1 LKERFSGMDTA
12 LAAPKV
18 ARAFLRSACE
28 GVHTRLDARL
38 SAFSFDDRKSYAR
51 MLSGFSGPV
60 TALESALATGVA
72 SRLFY
77 DLPER
82 LRSVPLSLD
91 LNDLGGPFHF
101 RAGEP
106 ITDEAEAFGV
116 LYVLEGS
123 RLGGRILA
131 KRASESHDTKVQR
144 ATRYF
149 RHAER
154 AGHWQSFLA
163 RLEQSKAVMDAP
175 ERAAAAALAAF
186 AAFEA
191 ALA

>member
-1 LKERFSGMDTA
+1 META
-12 LAAPKV
+12 LAAPV
-18 ARAFLRSACE
+18 GARDLLRSACA
-28 GVHTRLDARL
+28 GVHHRLDARL
-38 SAFSFDDRKSYAR
+38 SHFNFDDRRSYAA

-60 TALESALATGVA
+60 TALETALATGVA

-82 LRSVPLSLD
+82 SRALSLSLD
-91 LNDLGGPFHF
+91 LREVGGPFHL
-101 RAGEP
+101 RTAAP
-106 ITDEAEAFGV
+106 IEDEAEAFGV

-131 KRASESHDTKVQR
+131 KRASESGDTKVR
-144 ATRYF
+144 GATRYF
-149 RHAER
+149 RHAEK

-163 RLEQSKAVMDAP
+163 RLEQSDAVRAAP
-175 ERAAAAALAAF
+175 ERASAAALRAF